1 LVDCVEA
8 LNKNWFDKIFCDCFV
23 RGMVV
28 GVPPHLLIIGL
39 IIGIPLLLWLL
50 SEGLAVFVGAVV
62 HAIYVIFGGKPTTS

>member
-1 LVDCVEA
+1 
-8 LNKNWFDKIFCDCFV
+8 
-23 RGMVV
+23 MVV

-62 HAIYVIFGGKPTTS
+62 QAIYVIFGGKPTTS